1 MAITKKQIMEA
12 LNAQTFNEVVLGDI
26 TVTPEDIKEF
36 IEKSIVQIDARAVK
50 AAERAAEKK
59 VAGDELRAQVKAV
72 LSAENPM
79 TITEIVAAMNDEDVT
94 NAKVVARLT
103 QLVKTGEV
111 VKNDIKVDGRNLK
124 TYVLA

>member
-12 LNAQTFNEVVLGDI
+12 LNAQTFNEVTLGDI

-36 IEKSIVQIDARAVK
+36 IEKSIVQIDARAAK
-50 AAERAAEKK
+50 AAEKAAEKK
-59 VAGDELRAQVKAV
+59 VAGDEMRAQVKAV
-72 LSAENPM
+72 LSETPM
-79 TITEIVAAMNDEDVT
+79 TIAEIVDAMNNEDVT

-111 VKNDIKVDGRNLK
+111 VKNDIKVDGRSLK

>member
-1 MAITKKQIMEA
+1 MAITKRQIMEA
-12 LNAQTFNEVVLGDI
+12 LNAQTFDEVVLGDI

-36 IEKSIVQIDARAVK
+36 IEKSVVQIDARAAK

-72 LSAENPM
+72 LSETPM
-79 TITEIVAAMNDEDVT
+79 TIAEIVDAMNDEDVT

-111 VKNDIKVDGRNLK
+111 VKNDIKVDGRSLK